1 MQYKKSLFV
10 LLALLLVGNISGY
23 SQTLKKHFIYLN
35 DKVNSP
41 YSVDKPTEFLSQRSI
56 DRRTKQNIKIT
67 TRDLPVN
74 PSYITQIKNA
84 GATVWYS
91 SRWFNAVLIEAS
103 DATLAEV
110 QKLSFVKSA
119 TVLNNGRLKRTIEK
133 EAKQRRKEALRK
145 KKKATNATQRTTEDI
160 VIESEAD
167 YGNSLTQAKMI
178 GATDM
183 HTAGFKGKGIYIA
196 VMDAGFQ
203 NVNNSNFFKHLFS
216 NNQIGGT
223 YDLVSN
229 KEDVYS
235 TGSHGTKV
243 LSTMAAY
250 LRGTI
255 VGTAPEATYWLYR
268 TENVASEY
276 RIEEVNW
283 LIAAEKADSVG
294 VDIINSSLGYNT
306 FDDASM
312 NYTYKDMNGNTTII
326 TRAADFAAATGILV
340 ISSAG
345 NEGND
350 PWQYVGAPADGDSVL
365 TVGAVNPDGSYA
377 TFSSKGNTSDGRL
390 KPNITAMGSNVILVG
405 PFGFSAGQGTSFSAP
420 TLAGLAAGFWQANP
434 TLTNMQIIDYLQRSA
449 SQATKPDSL
458 LGYGIPNFNRAQ
470 EVAQN
475 PTALAKASD
484 GSFSFSPNPLDSSQA
499 LRITFKPSY
508 RGKAVQ
514 MYLYDAQGKL
524 VAYQQLKSAPATY
537 DWNKPNTLTSGVYS
551 LKIHTKTHSKTMKI
565 VKQ

>member
-1 MQYKKSLFV
+1 MQYIKSLLV
-10 LLALLLVGNISGY
+10 LLAFLLVGNISGY

-35 DKVNSP
+35 DKANSP
-41 YSVDKPTEFLSQRSI
+41 YSVDKPTEFLTQRSI
-56 DRRTKQNIKIT
+56 DRRNKQNIKIT

-74 PSYITQIKNA
+74 PAYITQIKNA
-84 GATVWYS
+84 GAKVWYS

-110 QKLSFVKSA
+110 QKLSFVKSS
-119 TVLNNGRLKRTIEK
+119 TVLNNGRLKRTMEK
-133 EAKQRRKEALRK
+133 EEKLRRKEALK
-145 KKKATNATQRTTEDI
+145 KKKNSNSHQRTTQDI
-160 VIESEAD
+160 IIESEAD

-183 HTAGFKGKGIYIA
+183 HTAGFKGKGIAIA

-235 TGSHGTKV
+235 TGDHGTKV

-268 TENVASEY
+268 TENVSSEY

-312 NYTYKDMNGNTTII
+312 NYPYKDMDGNTAII
-326 TRAADFAAATGILV
+326 TQAADFAAATGILV
-340 ISSAG
+340 VSSAG

-350 PWQYVGAPADGDSVL
+350 PWKYIVAPADGDSVL

-377 TFSSKGNTSDGRL
+377 AFSSKGYTADGRI
-390 KPNITAMGSNVILVG
+390 KPNISAMGTNVTLVG
-405 PFGFSAGQGTSFSAP
+405 PFGFTAGQGTSFAAP
-420 TLAGLAAGFWQANP
+420 TIAGLAAGFWQANP
-434 TLTNMQIIDYLQRSA
+434 NLSNMQIIDYLQRSA

-470 EVAQN
+470 EVAKN

-484 GSFSFSPNPLDSSQA
+484 GGFSCSPNPLDSAHA

-508 RGKAVQ
+508 RGKNVQ
-514 MYLYDAQGKL
+514 IYLYDNSGKL
-524 VAYQQLKSAPATY
+524 VASQLLKNTPPTY
-537 DWNKPNTLTSGVYS
+537 DWHMPSTLASGVYS
-551 LKIHTKTHSKTMKI
+551 LKIHTKTHVTAVKI

>member
-1 MQYKKSLFV
+1 
-10 LLALLLVGNISGY
+10 
-23 SQTLKKHFIYLN
+23 
-35 DKVNSP
+35 
-41 YSVDKPTEFLSQRSI
+41 
-56 DRRTKQNIKIT
+56 
-67 TRDLPVN
+67 
-74 PSYITQIKNA
+74 
-84 GATVWYS
+84 
-91 SRWFNAVLIEAS
+91 
-103 DATLAEV
+103 
-110 QKLSFVKSA
+110 
-119 TVLNNGRLKRTIEK
+119 
-133 EAKQRRKEALRK
+133 
-145 KKKATNATQRTTEDI
+145 
-160 VIESEAD
+160 
-167 YGNSLTQAKMI
+167 
-178 GATDM
+178 
-183 HTAGFKGKGIYIA
+183 
-196 VMDAGFQ
+196 
-203 NVNNSNFFKHLFS
+203 
-216 NNQIGGT
+216 
-223 YDLVSN
+223 
-229 KEDVYS
+229 
-235 TGSHGTKV
+235 
-243 LSTMAAY
+243 
-250 LRGTI
+250 
-255 VGTAPEATYWLYR
+255 
-268 TENVASEY
+268 
-276 RIEEVNW
+276 
-283 LIAAEKADSVG
+283 
-294 VDIINSSLGYNT
+294 
-306 FDDASM
+306 
-312 NYTYKDMNGNTTII
+312 
-326 TRAADFAAATGILV
+326 LV